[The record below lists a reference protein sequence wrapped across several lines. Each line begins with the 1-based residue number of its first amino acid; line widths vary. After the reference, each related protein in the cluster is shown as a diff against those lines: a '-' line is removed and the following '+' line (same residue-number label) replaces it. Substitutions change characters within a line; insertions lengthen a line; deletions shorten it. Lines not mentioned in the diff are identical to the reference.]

1 MDNLKQL
8 WLVKV
13 NPSHCNDKGDKILLS
28 SDAIKVKQIGHYI
41 GTSTGYRGY
50 RGSEDKDMMKKIMDQ
65 IQTITSNDLKS
76 AKALYRFP
84 NLSLSRDKVKILQE
98 KFNLKLKRDFH
109 EADYGIVSTKYFD
122 KLFTNGYM
130 TKIDVAEIRA
140 LADTYKDCM
149 EDDALHFINAKLDFI
164 PENTYVCI
172 DCEWFSTYHWE
183 GRKNLKRYDEMCEKF
198 RKGSSEYHYYI
209 ESLDQWNNIQEN
221 ISKLVW
227 DSNINDLAT
236 EDSEILTEDHYNQL
250 QTMLGWQKNDSG
262 TGYTHNR
269 DPENL
274 NVALAMIANCNIKE
288 SHTYLALLFA
298 FLSDSMKDSS
308 VWTTVNFRSVRKKFE
323 KYINLGGWN
332 WGHSYEHMIKDLI
345 EDEALTEFA
354 FKQIAEKMFHEMF
367 SSQFGLNSKTCFTIS
382 PDSIQLKP
390 EFKERMKGDK
400 IVSIK
405 EPLPFEL

>member
-1 MDNLKQL
+1 M
-8 WLVKV
+8 
-13 NPSHCNDKGDKILLS
+13 
-28 SDAIKVKQIGHYI
+28 YI
-41 GTSTGYRGY
+41 HTH
-50 RGSEDKDMMKKIMDQ
+50 
-65 IQTITSNDLKS
+65 
-76 AKALYRFP
+76 
-84 NLSLSRDKVKILQE
+84 LQY
-98 KFNLKLKRDFH
+98 N
-109 EADYGIVSTKYFD
+109 
-122 KLFTNGYM
+122 
-130 TKIDVAEIRA
+130 
-140 LADTYKDCM
+140 
-149 EDDALHFINAKLDFI
+149 IN
-164 PENTYVCI
+164 
-172 DCEWFSTYHWE
+172 
-183 GRKNLKRYDEMCEKF
+183 NLKRYDDMCVKL

-236 EDSEILTEDHYNQL
+236 EDSEILTKDHYNQL
-250 QTMLGWQKNDSG
+250 QTMLGYQKNESG
-262 TGYTHNR
+262 TGYTHSR

-345 EDEALTEFA
+345 EDEALTEWA
-354 FKQIAEKMFHEMF
+354 FKEVAEKMFHEMF
-367 SSQFGLNSKTCFTIS
+367 KSQFGVDSNTCFTIS
-382 PDSIQLKP
+382 PDSIQLKSK
-390 EFKERMKGDK
+390 FKERMKGDK
-400 IVSIK
+400 IVSIE